1 MPTKRA
7 IPLLSLCYDL
17 DKTADDEAQIRKNLS
32 SGLYGSDLYSSQYP
46 RPTYVTFK
54 AQRHSVGESLP
65 LTIDTQEFD
74 KPAKADVI
82 RELPLFMR
90 VPHAAALAI
99 TYSVKLVLYGA
110 FVIFVLTAL
119 YLDDF
124 INHIE

>member
-1 MPTKRA
+1 MTARLKSLPTKRA

-32 SGLYGSDLYSSQYP
+32 NGLYGSDLYSSQYP

-74 KPAKADVI
+74 KPA
-82 RELPLFMR
+82 
-90 VPHAAALAI
+90 ALI
-99 TYSVKLVLYGA
+99 
-110 FVIFVLTAL
+110 
-119 YLDDF
+119 
-124 INHIE
+124 